1 MIVQMAVLRPSSRE
15 AVIVD
20 GYRFVGD
27 KGVVLNENDYSPAEK
42 LLRRS
47 LDRMKEGFYPLMRE
61 YLVRNHLGK
70 FDELALELMNS
81 EEKRRILAEEMRF
94 LIPEW
99 GGYLPVT
106 DRCGDE
112 TLIVVLED
120 GSDEP
125 GYYVLAHLSGG
136 NGFGW
141 FRMEDLWPM
150 VMYAYWKKHSNAG
163 HIKKKDELQG
173 ED

>member
-1 MIVQMAVLRPSSRE
+1 MIIQMAVLRPSSRE

-20 GYRFVGD
+20 GYRFVGE
-27 KGVVLNENDYSPAEK
+27 KGVVFHENDYSPAEK

-47 LDRMKEGFYPLMRE
+47 LDHMKEGYYPLMRE
-61 YLVRNHLGK
+61 YLVRNHLGE
-70 FDELALELMNS
+70 FDKLALELMNS

-99 GGYLPVT
+99 GGHLPVM

-112 TLIVVLED
+112 TLMVVVED
-120 GSDEP
+120 RYNEL
-125 GYYVLAHLSGG
+125 GYYVLAHQYGG

-141 FRMEDLWPM
+141 FKMEDLWPM
-150 VMYAYWKKHSNAG
+150 VMYAYWKKHSDARCV
-163 HIKKKDELQG
+163 KEKDELTG

>member
-1 MIVQMAVLRPSSRE
+1 MMIQMAVLRPGSRE

-20 GYRFVGD
+20 QYRFVGD
-27 KGVVLNENDYSPAEK
+27 KGVVLNENDYSPSEK
-42 LLRRS
+42 LLRHT

-61 YLVRNHLGK
+61 YLIRNHRGK
-70 FDELALELMNS
+70 FDELALELLTS
-81 EEKRRILAEEMRF
+81 EEKRRLLAEEMRF

-99 GGYLPVT
+99 GGYLPVM

-112 TLIVVLED
+112 TLMVVLED
-120 GSDEP
+120 QPNEL
-125 GYYVLAHLSGG
+125 GYYVLAHQSGG

-141 FRMEDLWPM
+141 FRMDDLWPM
-150 VMYAYWKKHSNAG
+150 VMYAYWKKHSDTRHTNG
-163 HIKKKDELQG
+163 KDELPR

>member
-1 MIVQMAVLRPSSRE
+1 MAVLRPSSRE

-20 GYRFVGD
+20 NYRFVGER
-27 KGVVLNENDYSPAEK
+27 GVIFGENDYFPAEK

-81 EEKRRILAEEMRF
+81 EEKRRELAEEMRF

-112 TLIVVLED
+112 TLMVVLED
-120 GSDEP
+120 HPGEL
-125 GYYVLAHLSGG
+125 GYYVLAHQSSG

-150 VMYAYWKKHSNAG
+150 VMYANWKNNDFLTNPLVD
-163 HIKKKDELQG
+163 KDEPSR